1 MNFHIGVCSMSLQDE
16 GQQGSMHD
24 EAQGSIHDSCGT
36 DIHGDVLVCDEDDRD
51 SDTMTKR
58 RITPTRVMGR
68 PPDVS

>member
-1 MNFHIGVCSMSLQDE
+1 
-16 GQQGSMHD
+16 MHD

-51 SDTMTKR
+51 SDMMTKR